1 MSGFYVLDVPE
12 FATLI
17 DAALK
22 TAGCKSHSLKRGYRF
37 VEFQNELE
45 IQRADTGLNEAI
57 WYGCLT
63 AGLVGKIVRF
73 DRDALKLVATNES
86 ILPTVD

>member
-12 FATLI
+12 FAPLI

-22 TAGCKSHSLKRGYRF
+22 TSGTRLHALKCGYRF
-37 VEFQNELE
+37 VEFSGALE
-45 IQRADTGLNEAI
+45 IRRADTGLNEAI

-63 AGLVGKIVRF
+63 AGLVGKITRF
-73 DRDALKLVATNES
+73 DQELLMLVDTNEP
-86 ILPTVD
+86 IIPP

>member
-12 FATLI
+12 FAPLI

-22 TAGCKSHSLKRGYRF
+22 APGSRLHALKRGYRF
-37 VEFQNELE
+37 VEFRGALE
-45 IQRADTGLNEAI
+45 IRRADTGLNEAI

-73 DRDALKLVATNES
+73 DQEVLTLVDTNEP
-86 ILPTVD
+86 ILPP